1 MFCYPYENIFV
12 FDKVLKPAN
21 IQLTH
26 SIFLIFVSDPC
37 SANLGKRS
45 AVSVQFLQPSV
56 HMWLERHQPHSATEH
71 VMGSSYRRLAGFPL

>member
-1 MFCYPYENIFV
+1 MFCYAYENIFL
-12 FDKVLKPAN
+12 FDKALKPAN

-26 SIFLIFVSDPC
+26 SIFLIFVADPY

-45 AVSVQFLQPSV
+45 AVSVGLLQPSV